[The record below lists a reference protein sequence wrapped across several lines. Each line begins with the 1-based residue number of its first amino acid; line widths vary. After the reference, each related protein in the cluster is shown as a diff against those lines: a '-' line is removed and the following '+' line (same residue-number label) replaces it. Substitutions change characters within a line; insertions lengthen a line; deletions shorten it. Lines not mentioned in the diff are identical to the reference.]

1 MSQLSRGKLV
11 RDSSLLPPVGSKELN
26 SSSWA
31 LWQTSLPTEPSCCPP
46 PSAFCRGW
54 EGYRVS
60 LYSPVCPGTRY
71 VDQAGLKLTEFCLLL
86 AAECWECA
94 LVCPLPHLVF

>member
-46 PSAFCRGW
+46 HLPFAGGGRDTG
-54 EGYRVS
+54 S
-60 LYSPVCPGTRY
+60 LYIALFV
-71 VDQAGLKLTEFCLLL
+71 LEL
-86 AAECWECA
+86 AM
-94 LVCPLPHLVF
+94 

>member
-26 SSSWA
+26 SSCWA

-46 PSAFCRGW
+46 PHLPFAGGGRDTG
-54 EGYRVS
+54 S
-60 LYSPVCPGTRY
+60 LYIALFV
-71 VDQAGLKLTEFCLLL
+71 LEL
-86 AAECWECA
+86 AM
-94 LVCPLPHLVF
+94 